1 MMAAH
6 PGLGWMLPPGG
17 AQARRTRMN
26 GMVGYDAGS
35 RGAAQQWPRWPG
47 RDWVME
53 DDVTVRLVGDPRLDA
68 TEVQVRASRGQVTLT
83 GNVVSQ
89 GAGRAGSGSRAR
101 PRG

>member
-1 MMAAH
+1 
-6 PGLGWMLPPGG
+6 
-17 AQARRTRMN
+17 MN

-68 TEVQVRASRGQVTLT
+68 TAVQVSAGRGQVTLT
-83 GNVVSQ
+83 GDVVSQ
-89 GAGRAGSGSRAR
+89 GDWQRAEDTARSAAGVRDVRNNLRVRQPGATDAAG
-101 PRG
+101 